1 MDRESKEGRIGSVM
15 QIAGRRIQWGEN
27 RFTGGHIKVVTRARK
42 GKCIRQDE

>member
-15 QIAGRRIQWGEN
+15 QIAGRRIRWGEN
-27 RFTGGHIKVVTRARK
+27 RFAGGHIKVVTRARK